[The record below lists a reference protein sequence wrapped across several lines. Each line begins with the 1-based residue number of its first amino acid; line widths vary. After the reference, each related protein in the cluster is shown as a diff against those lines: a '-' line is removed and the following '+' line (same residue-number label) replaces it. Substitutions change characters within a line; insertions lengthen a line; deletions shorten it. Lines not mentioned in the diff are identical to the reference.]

1 MRKNR
6 QKASAVGN
14 ARLGVLFT
22 GGIPSGGKE
31 RAFFWERFKKWM
43 TSRGEYSVS
52 PETVPDDADGGFK
65 VALSGKSRIP
75 VELEFELG
83 ELAYMTFNEFEARLL
98 DKMREASQREFN
110 ETFKL

>member
-1 MRKNR
+1 MGKNR
-6 QKASAVGN
+6 QKANAVGN
-14 ARLGVLFT
+14 ARLGVLLT
-22 GGIPSGGKE
+22 GGIPMDGKE
-31 RAFFWERFKKWM
+31 RVFFWERFKKWM

-52 PETVPDDADGGFK
+52 PETVPDDAGDGFK

-75 VELEFELG
+75 VELDIELG